1 MDGPLFKLVNTPLAR
16 DCSLH

>member
-1 MDGPLFKLVNTPLAR
+1 VNTPLAR